1 MVSIRG
7 KDRVTRVEML
17 DETSSWVER
26 KWLQLLCRD
35 VRSMM
40 RVFRMLGWVIMERI
54 HPEVLAGGLDL

>member
-17 DETSSWVER
+17 DETSSWVEK

-35 VRSMM
+35 VGSMM

-54 HPEVLAGGLDL
+54 HAEVLAGGLDL